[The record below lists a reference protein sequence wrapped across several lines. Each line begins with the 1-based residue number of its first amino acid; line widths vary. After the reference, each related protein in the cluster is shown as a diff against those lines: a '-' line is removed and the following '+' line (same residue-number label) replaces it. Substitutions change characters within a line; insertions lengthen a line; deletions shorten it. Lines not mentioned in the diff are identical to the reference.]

1 MCCCNLC
8 HCYVYVCRKRHRK
21 RNIGDHMAK
30 RIKIYKG
37 KDTQEIWE
45 DDFPNMEG
53 KGWSKEPPKPKAK
66 KVITEEVEDNGNI

>member
-1 MCCCNLC
+1 
-8 HCYVYVCRKRHRK
+8 
-21 RNIGDHMAK
+21 MAK